1 MEQVISVFIYFVIG
15 IVLCAI
21 GYKVLDLLTPFNLN
35 EEIDNHNLAA
45 GLSVAGLFIG
55 IAIVVSSCI
64 I

>member
-1 MEQVISVFIYFVIG
+1 MNQVLSVLVYYIIG
-15 IVLCAI
+15 LILCAI
-21 GYKVLDLLTPFNLN
+21 GYKLLDWLTPFNLN

-55 IAIVVSSCI
+55 IALVVSACI